1 MALPK
6 QNTPIYTIE
15 IPSSKQKFKFRP
27 FLVKEQKALLLA
39 QQSEDMNVMVDTLK
53 QVIESC
59 SQAKVDVDKLAI
71 FDLEYIFSQIRAK
84 SVGEKVELFFFCDT
98 CEDDAAKVKITI
110 DLTQLQVEEF
120 DGHTSKIELF
130 DDVGVVLKY
139 PSIDVV
145 KKIEMIGRGT
155 SEIDMVFDVIVE
167 CIDYIYDTNEV
178 YYAKE
183 QTKEELSSFINEL
196 TSEQFTKIESFFET
210 IPKLRKQVDY
220 KCPVC
225 GKAHNK
231 VLEGLDSFF

>member
-39 QQSEDMNVMVDTLK
+39 QQSEDMSVMVDTLK

-59 SQAKVDVDKLAI
+59 SQTKVDVDALAI

-120 DGHTSKIELF
+120 AGHTSKIELF

-183 QTKEELSSFINEL
+183 QTKEELSNFINEL

-225 GKAHNK
+225 GKSHNK